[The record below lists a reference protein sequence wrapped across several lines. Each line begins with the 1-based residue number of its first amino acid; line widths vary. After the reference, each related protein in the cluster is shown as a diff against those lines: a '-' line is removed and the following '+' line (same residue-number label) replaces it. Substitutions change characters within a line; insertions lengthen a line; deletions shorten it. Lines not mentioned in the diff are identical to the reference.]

1 MDKKTDLKFKIQPI
15 TSIKKKNNN
24 DTSNLNSMQ
33 NSRFSRND
41 KSFSNRSFDN
51 YNNKNLSY

>member
-24 DTSNLNSMQ
+24 DTSNLNSMK

-41 KSFSNRSFDN
+41 KSFSDRSFDN
-51 YNNKNLSY
+51 